1 VAQQPPEPRRPTGAA
16 VVVRDDEDPVS
27 NPRPRGRGAECL
39 RARQRVTPLP
49 LDREVRELVDPEE
62 GRARDV
68 PFEVALPTGL
78 DAREVVAAVDEP
90 VLDQ

>member
-1 VAQQPPEPRRPTGAA
+1 MLPEDVRGGVRIPHHPP
-16 VVVRDDEDPVS
+16 S
-27 NPRPRGRGAECL
+27 RPRGRGAECL

-62 GRARDV
+62 RCARDV
-68 PFEVALPTGL
+68 PLEVALPTGL

>member
-1 VAQQPPEPRRPTGAA
+1 
-16 VVVRDDEDPVS
+16 
-27 NPRPRGRGAECL
+27 
-39 RARQRVTPLP
+39 VTPLP

-62 GRARDV
+62 RCARDM
-68 PFEVALPTGL
+68 PLEVALPTGL

>member
-1 VAQQPPEPRRPTGAA
+1 M
-16 VVVRDDEDPVS
+16 VVGDDEDPAS
-27 NPRPRGRGAECL
+27 DPSPRGRGAEC
-39 RARQRVTPLP
+39 RSARQRVTPLP

-68 PFEVALPTGL
+68 LFEVALPPGL

>member
-1 VAQQPPEPRRPTGAA
+1 
-16 VVVRDDEDPVS
+16 
-27 NPRPRGRGAECL
+27 
-39 RARQRVTPLP
+39 VTPLP
-49 LDREVRELVDPEE
+49 LDHEVRELVDPEE